1 MTKQLFFVT
10 SNQGK
15 IKSLEAY
22 LAKHGI
28 AVDVEPVSLDIIE
41 PQADTVRE
49 VSKIKALE
57 AFEKLNAPVIVEDGG
72 LEIKALNGFP
82 GVYVRYILDSIGID
96 GILKLMEGVED
107 RECNFISTATFVD
120 KNGDIHQFDRDPGF
134 GLVTKEKRTEKS
146 EYAWSDL
153 WYIFYKPE
161 FEKTLSEMSKEELFD
176 MDSVAGDG
184 SSLTKFVDWFKDN
197 QDLLA

>member
-10 SNQGK
+10 GNQGK
-15 IKSLEAY
+15 IKSLEQYFASC
-22 LAKHGI
+22 GI
-28 AVDVEPVSLDIIE
+28 EVDVEPVKLDIIE
-41 PQADTVRE
+41 PQADTVAE

-57 AFEKLNAPVIVEDGG
+57 AYEILKAPVIVEDGG
-72 LEIKALNGFP
+72 LEIEALNKFP

-96 GILKLMEGVED
+96 GILKLMEGVEN
-107 RECNFISTATFVD
+107 RTCNFVSTATFVD
-120 KNGDIHQFDRDPGF
+120 KDGNVHQFDRDPGF
-134 GLVTKEKRTEKS
+134 GLIVEEKRTEKS
-146 EYAWSDL
+146 EFAWSDL